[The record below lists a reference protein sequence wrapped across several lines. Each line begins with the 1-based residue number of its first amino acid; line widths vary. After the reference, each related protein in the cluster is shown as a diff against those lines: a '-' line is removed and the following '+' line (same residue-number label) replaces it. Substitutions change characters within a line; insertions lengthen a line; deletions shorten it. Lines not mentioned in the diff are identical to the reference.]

1 VDSTLWG
8 RWRQLPI
15 LLGQKKGEDIEEE
28 LEDAKKMQRR
38 IRSSFVEEL
47 HQEVLEEGVNQV
59 KNEEEIMSF
68 NGEEW
73 REDAGGGGCGG
84 FFYHLEMLLVS

>member
-1 VDSTLWG
+1 
-8 RWRQLPI
+8 
-15 LLGQKKGEDIEEE
+15 
-28 LEDAKKMQRR
+28 
-38 IRSSFVEEL
+38 
-47 HQEVLEEGVNQV
+47 LEEGVNQV

-73 REDAGGGGCGG
+73 QENAGGGCGG

>member
-28 LEDAKKMQRR
+28 LEDAKKLQRR
-38 IRSSFVEEL
+38 IISSFVEEL
-47 HQEVLEEGVNQV
+47 RKKYWG
-59 KNEEEIMSF
+59 
-68 NGEEW
+68 
-73 REDAGGGGCGG
+73 
-84 FFYHLEMLLVS
+84 